1 MTTQETAD
9 GSIWRPG
16 RRPDGTFSWR
26 VVELFKSAIFSGT
39 LIQKNMTQKTTI
51 RTLLLALAAVLG
63 FTASAAAQT
72 TGASTPAP
80 STEIGKGLLGQTYVG
95 LGYGYTDLNH
105 SSVNYQGLTFSYNQP
120 LNTGFDLN
128 LKVGDAWSPQYSGVR
143 TRQQS
148 FEAAAVAFIP
158 DRAWGRPFISVG
170 AGWLWTKT
178 AGMSDNS
185 FLYSLDT
192 GVEFQATREL
202 SITPYMS
209 YTDATSLHVNNKWG
223 YGVKAHYWLTDQWG
237 IIGALGRDN
246 KANMTYST
254 GVTFRF

>member
-1 MTTQETAD
+1 MAD
-9 GSIWRPG
+9 GSSGRSG

-26 VVELFKSAIFSGT
+26 EVEQLKSAIFSGT

-51 RTLLLALAAVLG
+51 RTLLLTIAAVLG
-63 FTASAAAQT
+63 LAAAARAQT
-72 TGASTPAP
+72 AGTSAPAP
-80 STEIGKGLLGQTYVG
+80 ATEVGKGLLGQTYVG
-95 LGYGYTDLNH
+95 LGYGYTDLNN
-105 SSVNYQGLTFSYNQP
+105 SSVNYQGLSFAYNQP

-128 LKVGDAWSPQYSGVR
+128 LNLADAWSSQSSGGR

-158 DRAWGRPFISVG
+158 DRSWGRPFIGVG

-178 AGMSDNS
+178 AGVSDNS

-202 SITPYMS
+202 SITPVVS

-237 IIGALGRDN
+237 VLGALGRDN